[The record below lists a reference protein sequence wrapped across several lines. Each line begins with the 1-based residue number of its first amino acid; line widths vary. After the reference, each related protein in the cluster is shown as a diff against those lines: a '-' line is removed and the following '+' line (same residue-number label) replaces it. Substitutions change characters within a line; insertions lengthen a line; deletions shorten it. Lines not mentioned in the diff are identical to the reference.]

1 MELLKKLKDFVWSK
15 HFFKHLGLIILTYMV
30 VVSIVILYLDSYTNH
45 GQKIEVPNLVGK
57 NIQNIQA
64 LLEEKDLQYEVI
76 EEKYDP
82 KKPQGTIIEQDPMPT
97 SYSSVYVKE
106 GRIIRLRIS
115 KKSDLVEMPS
125 LINKS
130 ERFAL
135 QVLKNR
141 GLKYRIEYQTS
152 SEADGAVLYQKFKGK
167 TIKEGQKIQIGSII
181 LLVIGRNE
189 GGPPVQIPN
198 LYGLSISAARDSVL
212 AIKSLDFFAVCP
224 DCLTQADSLAARVQT
239 QSPEYIQG
247 VLSPSGTMVT
257 VTASPN
263 FVDNEQP

>member
-1 MELLKKLKDFVWSK
+1 
-15 HFFKHLGLIILTYMV
+15 MV